1 MIARLAK
8 IWQVISDYGI
18 KPSMSFDE
26 QKSIRI
32 LNQFSVVGIIIAI
45 YYTLLLLALSGPE
58 LVIYDLNIGIL
69 GVCVIVM
76 TKKFGYK
83 TGGVFMLLTI
93 PIPLVLLNYVYG
105 NVGGHYYYFSLF
117 ILSFYIFGK
126 NWKLAL
132 LGLYLIV
139 FFGISLYFEKTV
151 VPTENADALAPFFLY
166 TNITFTFF
174 IGFLFLRLF
183 VLEHE
188 RNQIEITRQNKLLE
202 VTIFEAGK
210 KNSEIQMLLKELSHR
225 TKNNLQ
231 LISSI
236 LNIQSYKVTDEK
248 ARQALEEGR
257 NRIVSILILH
267 QKLYSDK
274 NLTGVKVKDYIIDLV
289 NHLKSAFVSENE
301 IKIDIEADELF
312 IKIDFATSLGLIL
325 NEILTNSFKYGIK
338 TSGEKFISVS
348 THKTE
353 SEKIVVVV
361 KDSGTGIEGLYS
373 DNQKSESGFGKEL
386 IFTLVKQMEGDIII
400 AENNENSV
408 KIVIP
413 ASKHIL
419 SQN

>member
-1 MIARLAK
+1 MITRLAK
-8 IWQVISDYGI
+8 LWQVFSDYGI

-32 LNQFSVVGIIIAI
+32 LNQFSIVGIIIAV
-45 YYTLLLLALSGPE
+45 YYSLLLLALSAPE

-69 GVCVIVM
+69 GVCVIVI

-83 TGGVFMLLTI
+83 AGGVFMLLTI
-93 PIPLVLLNYVYG
+93 PITLALLNYVYG

-126 NWKLAL
+126 KWKLAL

-139 FFGISLYFEKTV
+139 FFGISLYFEKTI
-151 VPTENADALAPFFLY
+151 VPTHNAKTLAPFFLY
-166 TNITFTFF
+166 TNITFAFF

-183 VLEHE
+183 VFEHE
-188 RNQIEITRQNKLLE
+188 HNQIEITRQNKLLE
-202 VTIFEAGK
+202 VSINEAGQ
-210 KNSEIQMLLKELSHR
+210 KNNEIQMLLKELSHR

-274 NLTGVKVKDYIIDLV
+274 NLTGIKAKDYIIDLV
-289 NHLKSAFVSENE
+289 NHLKSAFVGENE
-301 IKIDIEADELF
+301 IRIDIEADEIF
-312 IKIDFATSLGLIL
+312 IKIDFATSFGLIL
-325 NEILTNSFKYGIK
+325 NELLTNSFKYGIK

-348 THKTE
+348 AHKTE

-361 KDSGTGIEGLYS
+361 KDSGRGIEGLYA
-373 DNQKSESGFGKEL
+373 DNQESESGFGKNL

-408 KIVIP
+408 KITIP
-413 ASKHIL
+413 AREHIL
-419 SQN
+419 V